1 MFAELRELL
10 RSGAIRRH
18 QLGAK
23 DILTPMIHGLLRICK
38 SINHIYYA
46 LSFRQIFTIIY
57 IKPTEKQWMAFLL
70 AGTSVI
76 RSSQKIRISNHQQKN
91 ML

>member
-18 QLGAK
+18 QSRSKG
-23 DILTPMIHGLLRICK
+23 ILTPMIHGFLRICK

-57 IKPTEKQWMAFLL
+57 VKPTESILHEEK
-70 AGTSVI
+70 TYVI
-76 RSSQKIRISNHQQKN
+76 IPKKKSGITVP
-91 ML
+91 